1 MWSVP
6 RLVSDASAWDRMVSA
21 RRLSEPSFIP
31 ILVATTMSS
40 RLPRSA
46 IQAPTIFSDS
56 PPAYRSAVSTKLP
69 PAAA

>member
-6 RLVSDASAWDRMVSA
+6 RAASEASACALTVSA
-21 RRLSEPSFIP
+21 RRLPEPSFMP

-56 PPAYRSAVSTKLP
+56 PPAYRSAVSMKLP